1 MGIKFCSHIM
11 LENTSL
17 LLWKARFMQN
27 KAICAFNEPLRE
39 FYKAHVEDFW
49 ALVLFMVWICANRI
63 WLSDF
68 QAMNSSLVIVY
79 VHK

>member
-1 MGIKFCSHIM
+1 M

-27 KAICAFNEPLRE
+27 KAICALDEPLRE
-39 FYKAHVEDFW
+39 FSKLHVEDFW
-49 ALVLFMVWICANRI
+49 ALLLLKVWICANQI

-68 QAMNSSLVIVY
+68 QAMNSSLVTVY
-79 VHK
+79 VQK

>member
-1 MGIKFCSHIM
+1 M

-17 LLWKARFMQN
+17 LIWKARFMQN
-27 KAICAFNEPLRE
+27 KAICALDEPLRD
-39 FYKAHVEDFW
+39 FYKPHMEDLW
-49 ALVLFMVWICANRI
+49 ALSLFKVWICANQI

-68 QAMNSSLVIVY
+68 QAMNSSLVTVY

>member
-1 MGIKFCSHIM
+1 M

-27 KAICAFNEPLRE
+27 KAICAPDEPLRE
-39 FYKAHVEDFW
+39 FYKPHVEDFW
-49 ALVLFMVWICANRI
+49 ALLLFRAWICANQI

-68 QAMNSSLVIVY
+68 QAMNYSLVIVSA
-79 VHK
+79 HK